1 MHSCIHKYTKCPDQ
15 TTIPR
20 RNQPAGHVGIKT
32 TMSSDQ
38 SAHANAHGPVLPHPI
53 PANGAIPDGGHVVTM
68 PEVAALN
75 AIRFLK
81 TLHEHNKV
89 EAFIEQLNRGI
100 NTMEYALAQLELPAE
115 TTENLMGMSK
125 LMWLRGAHENDVI
138 EITFG
143 LIALSFDRET
153 IPTMIH
159 IMKKLYAI

>member
-1 MHSCIHKYTKCPDQ
+1 
-15 TTIPR
+15 
-20 RNQPAGHVGIKT
+20 
-32 TMSSDQ
+32 
-38 SAHANAHGPVLPHPI
+38 
-53 PANGAIPDGGHVVTM
+53 
-68 PEVAALN
+68 
-75 AIRFLK
+75 
-81 TLHEHNKV
+81 
-89 EAFIEQLNRGI
+89 
-100 NTMEYALAQLELPAE
+100 MEYVLAQLELPAE